1 MRWSQY
7 YLFTTREVPND
18 AEVISHQLMVR
29 SGMIKKV
36 AAGIYNYLPLGW
48 RSLTKLMDIVRREM
62 NAAGAIELMLPN
74 IQPAELWQESGR
86 WQRYGKELLRI
97 KDRHDREFVF
107 GPTEEEVI
115 TDMVRRDV
123 KSYRQLPFNLYQIQT
138 KFRDEIRPRFG
149 LMRGREFI
157 MKDGYSFHVDDADAD
172 REYWRMFEAYK
183 RIFTRLGVKFRPVE
197 ADSGA
202 IGGSFTHEFHVLA
215 GSGEDAILSCTACEY
230 TSNAEKT
237 EAPALPFAYANEP
250 VLELKREHF
259 HTPGIVAMEEQ
270 AKAFKDADHNGLP
283 LDHASKFYLYRATQ
297 GEKTWD

>member
-29 SGMIKKV
+29 AGMIKKV

-48 RSLTKLMDIVRREM
+48 RSLQKLMNIVRREM
-62 NAAGAIELMLPN
+62 NAAGAIELMLPS

-149 LMRGREFI
+149 LMRGREFL
-157 MKDGYSFHVDDADAD
+157 MKDAYSFGASPESLNITYESMRNAYC
-172 REYWRMFEAYK
+172 RIFEACKLDYSM
-183 RIFTRLGVKFRPVE
+183 VE
-197 ADSGA
+197 ADTGS
-202 IGGSFTHEFHVLA
+202 IGGSASHEFMVVADTGESAVVRCPQCGYGANVEKAETRGVAAAPEA
-215 GSGEDAILSCTACEY
+215 G
-230 TSNAEKT
+230 KT
-237 EAPALPFAYANEP
+237 FEQQPLQEVA
-250 VLELKREHF
+250 
-259 HTPGIVAMEEQ
+259 TPGKKSVEEVARFL
-270 AKAFKDADHNGLP
+270 K
-283 LDHASKFYLYRATQ
+283 
-297 GEKTWD
+297 

>member
-7 YLFTTREVPND
+7 YLFTTREIPND

-29 SGMIKKV
+29 AGMIKKL
-36 AAGIYNYLPLGW
+36 AAGIYDYLPLGW
-48 RSLTKLMDIVRREM
+48 RSLMKLMNIVRREM

-138 KFRDEIRPRFG
+138 KFRDEIR
-149 LMRGREFI
+149 
-157 MKDGYSFHVDDADAD
+157 
-172 REYWRMFEAYK
+172 
-183 RIFTRLGVKFRPVE
+183 
-197 ADSGA
+197 
-202 IGGSFTHEFHVLA
+202 
-215 GSGEDAILSCTACEY
+215 
-230 TSNAEKT
+230 
-237 EAPALPFAYANEP
+237 
-250 VLELKREHF
+250 
-259 HTPGIVAMEEQ
+259 
-270 AKAFKDADHNGLP
+270 
-283 LDHASKFYLYRATQ
+283 
-297 GEKTWD
+297 